1 MSEARVHAAAH
12 AVGRTPGRTARRT
25 ALAVCFGVPA
35 VVMLASFAW
44 LAADHGTPALWNV
57 VVHESGRYTFG
68 QTVLYFS
75 HFLREVP
82 TAVVYALFLLGI
94 SGGVASRPGHGS
106 TLRRDTLGGGLA
118 LLLAGVIVAGA
129 MILSARTHGWA
140 SAFHDLA
147 QYRTRDDLS
156 GYGTHWRYHW
166 LSTLWFGFAASVAPI
181 AARLMPGA
189 PPLRT
194 HPFWAP
200 AGWAAFIGLTIV
212 FGVSADVFADVRY
225 AGHQAREILTHA
237 PVTLLLG
244 VGLVIAAMTRDAAA
258 PPVPRAAPP
267 VPRAG
272 GAWDGVTR
280 AAWMKV
286 AMVFLIPAYLA
297 VVSVSGDV
305 MEHGQTDL
313 GLGAMV
319 AAHYFE
325 HTLDYLLVLLIVCG
339 GLALRQRQPAYLP
352 HEQAP

>member
-1 MSEARVHAAAH
+1 VTGADAH
-12 AVGRTPGRTARRT
+12 TGGHDTGRA

-35 VVMLASFAW
+35 AVLAAAYAW
-44 LAADHGTPALWNV
+44 LAADHGTVALWNV

-68 QTVLYFS
+68 ETVFYFS

-82 TAVVYALFLLGI
+82 TAVVYAFFLLGI
-94 SGGVASRPGHGS
+94 SGGAAARRPPHTPGG
-106 TLRRDTLGGGLA
+106 RDVLWGGLA
-118 LLLAGVIVAGA
+118 LLLAAVLVAGA
-129 MILSARTHGWA
+129 MLHASRVQGWA
-140 SAFHDLA
+140 SALQDLA

-166 LSTLWFGFAASVAPI
+166 LSTLWFGFAASIVPA
-181 AARLMPGA
+181 AARVIPGA

-194 HPFWAP
+194 HRFWKP
-200 AGWAAFIGLTIV
+200 AGWAAFLGLTAV
-212 FGVSADVFADVRY
+212 FGLSADVFADVRY

-244 VGLVIAAMTRDAAA
+244 IGVVIAASQSVIG
-258 PPVPRAAPP
+258 PPASHA
-267 VPRAG
+267 AG
-272 GAWDGVTR
+272 GRDGVAPAT
-280 AAWMKV
+280 WLQT
-286 AMVFLIPAYLA
+286 AMVLLIPAWLA
-297 VVSVSGDV
+297 VLSVGGEV

-339 GLALRQRQPAYLP
+339 GLALRQRQPAFPL
-352 HEQAP
+352 HEQDACTKRS